1 MATIHF
7 LTEKISFHLSNPHK
21 ISRWLQRVSVNE
33 GRNID
38 SLTYIF
44 CSDKFLLGLNQH
56 YLQHNTLTDILSFD
70 YSEENES
77 IQGEIYISI
86 PRVKE
91 NARKY
96 SQPFEKEVR
105 RVLVHGLLHFVGY
118 RDKSPSEKAQ
128 MRIKEEACL
137 SLWK

>member
-7 LTEKISFHLSNPHK
+7 LTEKISFRLSNPHK
-21 ISRWLQRVSVNE
+21 SSRWLRGVSLNE

-44 CSDKFLLGLNQH
+44 CSDKFLTELNQH
-56 YLQHNTLTDILSFD
+56 YLQHDTLTDILSFD
-70 YSEENES
+70 YSEGNES

-91 NARKY
+91 NAKKY
-96 SQPFEKEVR
+96 SQPFEKELR
-105 RVLVHGLLHFVGY
+105 RVLVHGLLHFLGY
-118 RDKSPSEKAQ
+118 KDKSPSEKVQ
-128 MRIKEEACL
+128 MRIKEDACL